1 MKLDAIRTLMHEERP
16 ACYALFSRILERH
29 TAFLLHTDL
38 MEEFEVFSVSESGQ
52 ALRGSALE
60 KLFHQAQEAALMGD
74 VFYLS
79 VRTGVGRWKYLFI
92 DVPQME
98 CREAPLRE
106 FLQATE
112 RLVDHAQD
120 ADARV
125 LEIDLSPFDRG
136 LPRLKDTR
144 SIGKGVEFLNR
155 HLSNQIFEDDG
166 KGDERLFSFLRMHHY
181 KGRPLMINHRIKSA
195 TDLHAAL
202 AEADSV
208 LSEHA
213 KEDGWDQVEEDLEY
227 LGFEPGWG
235 RTVEKIQDTMSLLSD
250 ILEAPAPQALAEFL
264 SRMPMVFNIVILSP
278 HGYFGQSGVL
288 GMPDTGGQVVYILD
302 QVRALEREMK
312 QSIYEQGLDIQ
323 PEIVIVTRLIPDAQ
337 GTTCDQPVEPVAG
350 TENTRIL
357 RIPFRTASGE
367 VVPHWISRFR
377 IWPYLER
384 FAAEVEREIR
394 AIMGG
399 RVDFVIGNYSD
410 GNLVATLLSERLGVT
425 QCTIAHALEKTKYLH
440 SALYWQDHEDEHHF
454 SCQFTADLIAMNT
467 ADFIIS
473 STYQEI
479 AGTRDNVG
487 QYESYGSFTMPSLF
501 RVLKGIDV
509 LDPKFNIVSPGV
521 NEDIFFPYSKADHR
535 VPDLTRQVQ
544 EMIHGGPD
552 DESRG
557 QLRDKDKPLIFTMA
571 RLDPVKNVGGFL
583 EWYAKSDA
591 LRERANVLIAG
602 GYVRPDKSKDASE
615 RQQIERMHA
624 LYDEF
629 GLDESVRWLDMQTDK
644 NRVGE
649 FYRCVADARGVF
661 VQPALFEAF
670 GLTVLEAMSSGLPT
684 FATQYGGPLEII
696 EPGVSGFHI
705 NPNHGEEVAQQLA
718 EFFDRCRED
727 SSYWETISQGGIER
741 VQSRYTWSLYARRLL
756 SLSRIYGFWKHIS
769 GIRREATRRY
779 LEMFY
784 QLMYKSRANQIAA
797 D

>member
-1 MKLDAIRTLMHEERP
+1 MKLDAIHSLLHDARP

-38 MEEFEVFSVSESGQ
+38 MEEFEVFSATDAGHV
-52 ALRGSALE
+52 LRGSALE

-74 VFYLS
+74 VFYLAA
-79 VRTGVGRWKYLFI
+79 RTGVGTWNYLCF

-98 CREAPLRE
+98 CREAPLSE
-106 FLQATE
+106 FLQVTE
-112 RLVDHAQD
+112 RLVNQAQD
-120 ADARV
+120 DDTRV
-125 LEIDLSPFDRG
+125 LEVDLSPFDRG
-136 LPRLKDTR
+136 LPRLKDSR

-155 HLSNQIFEDDG
+155 HLSNQIFEDEG

-181 KGRPLMINHRIKSA
+181 KERPLMINHRIKSA
-195 TDLHAAL
+195 TALQAAL
-202 AEADSV
+202 AEADT
-208 LSEHA
+208 LLADQEGDA
-213 KEDGWDQVEEDLEY
+213 GWDAVGEALED

-235 RTVEKIQDTMSLLSD
+235 RTVTRMRDTMNVLSD
-250 ILEAPAPQALAEFL
+250 LLEAPAPQALAEFL
-264 SRMPMVFNIVILSP
+264 SRIPMVFNIVILSP

-312 QSIYEQGLDIQ
+312 RNIYEQGLDIE

-337 GTTCDQPVEPVAG
+337 GTTCDQSVEPVAG

-357 RIPFRTASGE
+357 RVPFRTESGE

-384 FAAEVEREIR
+384 FAGEVEREIR
-394 AIMGG
+394 ANMGG

-467 ADFIIS
+467 ADFIIT

-487 QYESYGSFTMPSLF
+487 QYESYGSFTMPGLF

-521 NEDIFFPYSKADHR
+521 NEDIFFPFSKTDHR
-535 VPDLTRQVQ
+535 VPDLTKQVQ
-544 EMIHGGPD
+544 DLIYGEPD
-552 DESRG
+552 GESRG
-557 QLRDKDKPLIFTMA
+557 QLSDKEKPLIFTMA

-602 GYVRPDKSKDASE
+602 GYVQPDKSKDASE
-615 RQQIERMHA
+615 RHQIERMHA
-624 LYDEF
+624 LFDEY
-629 GLDESVRWLDMQTDK
+629 GLDESVRWVDMQTDK

-649 FYRCVADARGVF
+649 FYRCVADTRGVF
-661 VQPALFEAF
+661 IQPALFEAF

-696 EPGVSGFHI
+696 EDGKSGYHI
-705 NPNHGEEVAQQLA
+705 NPNHGAQAAQQLV
-718 EFFDRCRED
+718 EFFDRCAAD
-727 SSYWETISQGGIER
+727 ADHWSTISQGGIDR

-784 QLMYKSRANQIAA
+784 QLMYKPRANQIAT

>member
-1 MKLDAIRTLMHEERP
+1 MKLDAIHSLLHDERP

-38 MEEFEVFSVSESGQ
+38 MEEFEVFSATDAGHV
-52 ALRGSALE
+52 LRGSALE

-74 VFYLS
+74 VFYLAA
-79 VRTGVGRWKYLFI
+79 RTGVGTWNYLCF

-98 CREAPLRE
+98 CREAPLSE
-106 FLQATE
+106 FLQVTE
-112 RLVDHAQD
+112 RLVNQAQD
-120 ADARV
+120 GDARV
-125 LEIDLSPFDRG
+125 LEVDLSPFDRG
-136 LPRLKDTR
+136 LPRLKDSR

-155 HLSNQIFEDDG
+155 HLSNQIFEDEG

-181 KGRPLMINHRIKSA
+181 KERPLMINHRIKSA
-195 TDLHAAL
+195 TALQAAL
-202 AEADSV
+202 AEADT
-208 LSEHA
+208 LLAGQEGDA
-213 KEDGWDQVEEDLEY
+213 GWDAVGEALED

-235 RTVEKIQDTMSLLSD
+235 RTVTRMRDTMNVLSD
-250 ILEAPAPQALAEFL
+250 LLEAPAPQALAEFL
-264 SRMPMVFNIVILSP
+264 SRIPMVFNIVILSP

-312 QSIYEQGLDIQ
+312 RNIYEQGLDIE

-337 GTTCDQPVEPVAG
+337 GTTCDQSVEPVAG

-357 RIPFRTASGE
+357 RVPFRTESGE

-384 FAAEVEREIR
+384 FAGEVEREIR
-394 AIMGG
+394 ANMGG

-467 ADFIIS
+467 ADFIIT

-487 QYESYGSFTMPSLF
+487 QYESYGSFTMPGLF

-521 NEDIFFPYSKADHR
+521 NEDIFFPFSKTDHR
-535 VPDLTRQVQ
+535 VPDLTKQVQ
-544 EMIHGGPD
+544 DLIYGEPD
-552 DESRG
+552 GESRG
-557 QLRDKDKPLIFTMA
+557 QLSDKEKPLIFTMA

-602 GYVRPDKSKDASE
+602 GYVQPDKSNDASE
-615 RQQIERMHA
+615 RHQIERMHA
-624 LYDEF
+624 LFDEY
-629 GLDESVRWLDMQTDK
+629 GLDESVRWVDMQTDK

-649 FYRCVADARGVF
+649 FYRCVADTRGVF
-661 VQPALFEAF
+661 IQPALFEAF

-696 EPGVSGFHI
+696 EDGKSGYHI
-705 NPNHGEEVAQQLA
+705 NPNHGAQAAQQLV
-718 EFFDRCRED
+718 EFFDRCAAD
-727 SSYWETISQGGIER
+727 ADHWSTISQGGIDR

-784 QLMYKSRANQIAA
+784 QLMYKPRANQIAT